1 MINGH
6 AHESREARF
15 VHMLRARAARS
26 AARAQK
32 FFGAFLAIR
41 QLNPN
46 IQNTILKVAELRV
59 PPPRGPFKSSFQIP
73 TVHVFG

>member
-32 FFGAFLAIR
+32 FLGAFLAIR

-59 PPPRGPFKSSFQIP
+59 FPPPGARGEY
-73 TVHVFG
+73 VRLL